1 MTLAVAVGLGLLI
14 GLALGALGGGG
25 SILTVPALV
34 YLLGEPPHAAA
45 TASLII
51 VGVTAL
57 SGTLIHARAGTVQ
70 WKQGFTF
77 GVLGILGSYAGS
89 RLSAAADPQLLLF
102 GFAVL
107 MLLAA
112 AAMLRRFGRDG
123 ADAPG
128 HSEDDGD
135 GQGTGTRRA
144 RPGNTMVT
152 GPRLQAGRVGLT
164 ASAVGLLTG
173 FFGVGGGF
181 VVVPALVLVLG
192 FEMRVA
198 VGTSLL
204 VVAVNAATA
213 LAARLGT
220 VEVDW
225 AVVLPFTVAAIA
237 GAGGGGRLAGRARPQ
252 TLARAF
258 AYLLV
263 VLAGYV
269 AARSLPHLL

>member
-1 MTLAVAVGLGLLI
+1 MTLALAVGLGLLI

-57 SGTLIHARAGTVQ
+57 SGTLTHARAVTVQ

-107 MLLAA
+107 LLLAA

-128 HSEDDGD
+128 HPPTCSSSSPRTSPPVACRTCSEASV
-135 GQGTGTRRA
+135 RA
-144 RPGNTMVT
+144 
-152 GPRLQAGRVGLT
+152 
-164 ASAVGLLTG
+164 AVRH
-173 FFGVGGGF
+173 
-181 VVVPALVLVLG
+181 
-192 FEMRVA
+192 RVA
-198 VGTSLL
+198 
-204 VVAVNAATA
+204 A
-213 LAARLGT
+213 
-220 VEVDW
+220 
-225 AVVLPFTVAAIA
+225 
-237 GAGGGGRLAGRARPQ
+237 AGGRRGA
-252 TLARAF
+252 
-258 AYLLV
+258 
-263 VLAGYV
+263 
-269 AARSLPHLL
+269 HLLS